1 MKLWTNFLAVLAILA
16 MVGVAKAADDQKAPA
31 EKQDK
36 STKTDKTVKGDKTDK
51 TVKTDKAADKT
62 AKKNNAVKGEVVS
75 VDGSVVKIKTGKK
88 GQEKEVTV
96 ATDTKT
102 AVMIEG
108 KTAKLADLK
117 AGQKVNIMMADET
130 GAGPAVKIAVPPA
143 KEKTPK
149 ADKAAEK
156 VVK

>member
-1 MKLWTNFLAVLAILA
+1 MKMWTRFLAVLTIIG
-16 MVGVAKAADDQKAPA
+16 MVGVAKAADDQKAPDKKA
-31 EKQDK
+31 ADKQ
-36 STKTDKTVKGDKTDK
+36 DK
-51 TVKTDKAADKT
+51 TVKTDKTAKADK
-62 AKKNNAVKGEVVS
+62 AGKKANAVKGEVVS
-75 VDGSVVKIKTGKK
+75 VDGSVLKIKTGKK

-108 KTAKLADLK
+108 KVAKLADLK

-143 KEKTPK
+143 KTAKP
-149 ADKAAEK
+149 DKAADK